1 MSDRKKII
9 LAIVGSLVLHLI
21 IILGS
26 SKVIAL
32 WPDVSAPQQ
41 KEDQSPP
48 QLTML
53 DTPPPDEQKQERQY
67 LRTNEDQ
74 KTDQKPVESM
84 FESDKDTAA
93 ASEQPAKGD
102 APIPTQEGKETPDIG
117 FKDER
122 FSLADRGQ
130 AFSTD
135 PGRQAAAPQTEQKQE
150 EIMPVETPTPVPTP
164 APTPEVA
171 RQDKQPTPAPTPEVA
186 RQDKQ
191 PTPAPTPEV
200 ARQDK
205 QPTPAPT
212 PEVAPQDKQ
221 PTPAPT
227 PEVAPSDTQSTPMPA
242 ATPAPAPTPQVAPP
256 DKQPT
261 PTPAPTPEVVP
272 SDEQFAM
279 LRPTPTPIPAS
290 TPEVVP
296 PDEHPIP
303 TPAPTPAPTAASTPE
318 EVVPSDEQLALLR
331 LMPPT
336 PRPTPSRRAERSP
349 QRQSLPQTAY
359 RQEQRITRMQG
370 NINNRGRS
378 SIAALGTPQGRF
390 EKAVQDAIGSR
401 WYYYVRER
409 SDLINIGT
417 VQIKFYVR
425 PDGKVEDVKVLRNS
439 SNETLASTS
448 LQSIIEANIPPMPDE
463 LSPLL
468 SGDRMEFTMSFNFT
482 Y

>member
-9 LAIVGSLVLHLI
+9 LAVVGSLVLHLI

-32 WPDVSAPQQ
+32 WPDVSSPPQ

-74 KTDQKPVESM
+74 KTDQKPVDSM

-102 APIPTQEGKETPDIG
+102 TPIPTQEGKEAPDIG
-117 FKDER
+117 FKNER
-122 FSLADRGQ
+122 FSLADQGQ

-135 PGRQAAAPQTEQKQE
+135 PGQQAAAQQMDQKQE
-150 EIMPVETPTPVPTP
+150 EVKPVESPTPVPTP

-171 RQDKQPTPAPTPEVA
+171 RQDKQPTPAPTPVS
-186 RQDKQ
+186 
-191 PTPAPTPEV
+191 TPAPTPEV
-200 ARQDK
+200 AQPDSRPTPMPA
-205 QPTPAPT
+205 PTPAPAPAPT
-212 PEVAPQDKQ
+212 PQVAPQDKQ
-221 PTPAPT
+221 TTPTPAPT
-227 PEVAPSDTQSTPMPA
+227 PEVAPSDEQFAMLRPA
-242 ATPAPAPTPQVAPP
+242 
-256 DKQPT
+256 PT
-261 PTPAPTPEVVP
+261 PTPAPTPEVAP
-272 SDEQFAM
+272 SVEQ
-279 LRPTPTPIPAS
+279 R
-290 TPEVVP
+290 
-296 PDEHPIP
+296 
-303 TPAPTPAPTAASTPE
+303 TPAPTPE
-318 EVVPSDEQLALLR
+318 EVVPSDEELAMLR
-331 LMPPT
+331 EMPT
-336 PRPTPSRRAERSP
+336 PRPTPVRQRTP
-349 QRQSLPQTAY
+349 QRQSAPPTAY

>member
-9 LAIVGSLVLHLI
+9 LAIVGSLVLHVI

-32 WPDVSAPQQ
+32 WPDISTPQQ

-53 DTPPPDEQKQERQY
+53 DSPPPDEQKQERQY
-67 LRTNEDQ
+67 LRTNDDQ
-74 KTDQKPVESM
+74 KTDQKPVDSM

-102 APIPTQEGKETPDIG
+102 TPIPTQEGKETPDIG
-117 FKDER
+117 FKNER
-122 FSLADRGQ
+122 FSLADQGQ

-135 PGRQAAAPQTEQKQE
+135 PGRQAAAPQMEQKQE
-150 EIMPVETPTPVPTP
+150 EVKSVESPTPVPTP
-164 APTPEVA
+164 AATPEVTPP
-171 RQDKQPTPAPTPEVA
+171 DKQPTPEPTPVTTPAQTPENAPTE
-186 RQDKQ
+186 KQ
-191 PTPAPTPEV
+191 PTPAATPV
-200 ARQDK
+200 
-205 QPTPAPT
+205 
-212 PEVAPQDKQ
+212 
-221 PTPAPT
+221 
-227 PEVAPSDTQSTPMPA
+227 
-242 ATPAPAPTPQVAPP
+242 PAPAPTPQVALT
-256 DKQPT
+256 DEQPT
-261 PTPAPTPEVVP
+261 PTPAPTPEITP
-272 SDEQFAM
+272 SDQQFAM
-279 LRPTPTPIPAS
+279 LRPMPK
-290 TPEVVP
+290 
-296 PDEHPIP
+296 P
-303 TPAPTPAPTAASTPE
+303 TPAPEEKVLPPAEPTPTPVPTPE
-318 EVVPSDEQLALLR
+318 QVVPSDEELAMLR
-331 LMPPT
+331 QMPT
-336 PRPTPSRRAERSP
+336 PTPSRQVKRTP
-349 QRQSLPQTAY
+349 QRQSAPPTAY

-370 NINNRGRS
+370 NINSRGRS

-425 PDGKVEDVKVLRNS
+425 SNGKVEDVKVLRNS

>member
-26 SKVIAL
+26 SRVIAL
-32 WPDVSAPQQ
+32 WPDVSLPPQ
-41 KEDQSPP
+41 KEDLSPP

-53 DTPPPDEQKQERQY
+53 DTPPPEEQKEEKQERQY
-67 LRTNEDQ
+67 LRTNDDQ
-74 KTDQKPVESM
+74 KTDQKPVDSM

-102 APIPTQEGKETPDIG
+102 APVPTQEGKEAPDIG
-117 FKDER
+117 FKNESY
-122 FSLADRGQ
+122 SLADRGQ

-135 PGRQAAAPQTEQKQE
+135 PGQQATVAQKEEKQE
-150 EIMPVETPTPVPTP
+150 ELKPVEKPTPVPAAT
-164 APTPEVA
+164 PTPEA
-171 RQDKQPTPAPTPEVA
+171 MQPDREPTPV
-186 RQDKQ
+186 
-191 PTPAPTPEV
+191 
-200 ARQDK
+200 
-205 QPTPAPT
+205 
-212 PEVAPQDKQ
+212 
-221 PTPAPT
+221 
-227 PEVAPSDTQSTPMPA
+227 
-242 ATPAPAPTPQVAPP
+242 PAPAPTPQVAQP
-256 DKQPT
+256 DKEPT
-261 PTPAPTPEVVP
+261 ATPAPTPEVVP
-272 SDEQFAM
+272 SDQQFAMLRPPPAPSPTPTPAVAQPVEQPTPTPVPTPEDVFPSDQQLAM
-279 LRPTPTPIPAS
+279 LRPTPTPRPAR
-290 TPEVVP
+290 
-296 PDEHPIP
+296 IR
-303 TPAPTPAPTAASTPE
+303 
-318 EVVPSDEQLALLR
+318 Q
-331 LMPPT
+331 
-336 PRPTPSRRAERSP
+336 AERTA
-349 QRQSLPQTAY
+349 QRQSAPVTAY

-370 NINNRGRS
+370 NINNRERS

-401 WYYYVRER
+401 WYFYVRER

-463 LSPLL
+463 LAPLL

>member
-53 DTPPPDEQKQERQY
+53 DTPPPDEQRQERQY

-74 KTDQKPVESM
+74 KTDQKPVDSM

-102 APIPTQEGKETPDIG
+102 TPIPTQEGKEMPDIG

-135 PGRQAAAPQTEQKQE
+135 PGQQAAAPQMEQKQE
-150 EIMPVETPTPVPTP
+150 EVKPVESPTPVPTP
-164 APTPEVA
+164 APTPA
-171 RQDKQPTPAPTPEVA
+171 
-186 RQDKQ
+186 
-191 PTPAPTPEV
+191 
-200 ARQDK
+200 
-205 QPTPAPT
+205 
-212 PEVAPQDKQ
+212 VAPQDKQ

-227 PEVAPSDTQSTPMPA
+227 PEVVQDKQPTPAPTPEVVQPDRQPTPMPA
-242 ATPAPAPTPQVAPP
+242 ATPAPAPAPTPQVAPS
-256 DKQPT
+256 DNQPT

-279 LRPTPTPIPAS
+279 LRPTSTPIPVA
-290 TPEVVP
+290 TPKAEP
-296 PDEHPIP
+296 PNEHPIP
-303 TPAPTPAPTAASTPE
+303 TPAPTPVPTPE
-318 EVVPSDEQLALLR
+318 EVVPSDEELALLR
-331 LMPPT
+331 QMPT
-336 PRPTPSRRAERSP
+336 PTPTPSRRAERTP
-349 QRQSLPQTAY
+349 QRQSLPPTAY
-359 RQEQRITRMQG
+359 RQEQRVTRMQG

>member
-32 WPDVSAPQQ
+32 WPDVSSPQQ

-74 KTDQKPVESM
+74 KTDQKPVDSM

-102 APIPTQEGKETPDIG
+102 TPIPTQEGKEAPDIG
-117 FKDER
+117 FKNER
-122 FSLADRGQ
+122 FSLADQGQ

-135 PGRQAAAPQTEQKQE
+135 PGQQAAATPQMEQKQE
-150 EIMPVETPTPVPTP
+150 EVKPVESPTPVPTPVATPEVAREDKQSTPAPTPVSTP

-171 RQDKQPTPAPTPEVA
+171 QPARQPTPIPAPTPA
-186 RQDKQ
+186 
-191 PTPAPTPEV
+191 
-200 ARQDK
+200 
-205 QPTPAPT
+205 
-212 PEVAPQDKQ
+212 
-221 PTPAPT
+221 
-227 PEVAPSDTQSTPMPA
+227 
-242 ATPAPAPTPQVAPP
+242 PAPAPTPQVTPA
-256 DKQPT
+256 DKEPT
-261 PTPAPTPEVVP
+261 PTPAPTPEVSP

-279 LRPTPTPIPAS
+279 LRPTS
-290 TPEVVP
+290 T
-296 PDEHPIP
+296 P
-303 TPAPTPAPTAASTPE
+303 TPAPTPEATPSDEQPRPTPAPTPE
-318 EVVPSDEQLALLR
+318 EVVPSDEELAMLR
-331 LMPPT
+331 QAPT
-336 PRPTPSRRAERSP
+336 PRPTPSRQAQRNP
-349 QRQSLPQTAY
+349 QRQSAPQTAY
-359 RQEQRITRMQG
+359 RQEQRVTRMQG
-370 NINNRGRS
+370 NINSRGRS

>member
-9 LAIVGSLVLHLI
+9 LAIVGSLVLHVI

-26 SKVIAL
+26 SRVIAL
-32 WPDVSAPQQ
+32 WPDASLSPQ

-53 DTPPPDEQKQERQY
+53 DTPPPEEQKEEKQERQY
-67 LRTNEDQ
+67 LRTNDDQ
-74 KTDQKPVESM
+74 KTDQKPVDSM

-102 APIPTQEGKETPDIG
+102 APIPTQEGKEAPDIG
-117 FKDER
+117 FKNES

-135 PGRQAAAPQTEQKQE
+135 PGQQATAPQKEEKQE
-150 EIMPVETPTPVPTP
+150 EVKPVETPTPTATPKPEAKPSP
-164 APTPEVA
+164 APTP
-171 RQDKQPTPAPTPEVA
+171 TPAATPEVA
-186 RQDKQ
+186 QADKE
-191 PTPAPTPEV
+191 PTA
-200 ARQDK
+200 
-205 QPTPAPT
+205 
-212 PEVAPQDKQ
+212 
-221 PTPAPT
+221 
-227 PEVAPSDTQSTPMPA
+227 
-242 ATPAPAPTPQVAPP
+242 
-256 DKQPT
+256 
-261 PTPAPTPEVVP
+261 TPAPTPEVVP
-272 SDEQFAM
+272 SDQQFAMLRPPPAPSPAPTPAATPAVEQPTPTPVPTPAEVFPTDEQLAM
-279 LRPTPTPIPAS
+279 LRPTPTP
-290 TPEVVP
+290 
-296 PDEHPIP
+296 
-303 TPAPTPAPTAASTPE
+303 
-318 EVVPSDEQLALLR
+318 
-331 LMPPT
+331 
-336 PRPTPSRRAERSP
+336 RPTRVRQAERIP
-349 QRQSLPQTAY
+349 QRQSAPQTAY

-401 WYYYVRER
+401 WYFYVRER

-463 LSPLL
+463 LAPLL

>member
-9 LAIVGSLVLHLI
+9 LAVVGSLVLHLI

-32 WPDVSAPQQ
+32 WPDVSSPPQ

-74 KTDQKPVESM
+74 KTDQKPVDSM

-102 APIPTQEGKETPDIG
+102 TPIPTQEGKEAPDIG
-117 FKDER
+117 FKNER
-122 FSLADRGQ
+122 FSLADQGQ

-135 PGRQAAAPQTEQKQE
+135 PGQQAAAQQMDQKQE
-150 EIMPVETPTPVPTP
+150 EVKPVESPTPVPTP

-171 RQDKQPTPAPTPEVA
+171 RQDKQPTPAPTPVS
-186 RQDKQ
+186 
-191 PTPAPTPEV
+191 TPAPTPEV
-200 ARQDK
+200 A
-205 QPTPAPT
+205 QPDSRPTPMPAPT
-212 PEVAPQDKQ
+212 PA
-221 PTPAPT
+221 
-227 PEVAPSDTQSTPMPA
+227 
-242 ATPAPAPTPQVAPP
+242 PAPAPTPQVAPQ

-261 PTPAPTPEVVP
+261 PTPAPTPEVAP

-279 LRPTPTPIPAS
+279 LRPTPTP
-290 TPEVVP
+290 
-296 PDEHPIP
+296 
-303 TPAPTPAPTAASTPE
+303 TPAPTPEVAPSVEQRTPAPTPE
-318 EVVPSDEQLALLR
+318 EVVPSDEELAMLR
-331 LMPPT
+331 EMPT
-336 PRPTPSRRAERSP
+336 PRPTPVRQRTP
-349 QRQSLPQTAY
+349 QRQSAPPTAY

-463 LSPLL
+463 LGPLL